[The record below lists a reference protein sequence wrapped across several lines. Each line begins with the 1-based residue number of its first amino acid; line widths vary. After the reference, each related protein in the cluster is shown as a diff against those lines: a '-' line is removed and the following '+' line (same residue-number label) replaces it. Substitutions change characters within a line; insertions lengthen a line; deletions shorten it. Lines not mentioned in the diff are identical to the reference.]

1 MKISFALGCA
11 MIAAAIV
18 YSARSSNRYDMTT
31 VAGGMV
37 RIDRLTGEA
46 AFCTRDNDR
55 TGTKL
60 ACVGE

>member
-1 MKISFALGCA
+1 